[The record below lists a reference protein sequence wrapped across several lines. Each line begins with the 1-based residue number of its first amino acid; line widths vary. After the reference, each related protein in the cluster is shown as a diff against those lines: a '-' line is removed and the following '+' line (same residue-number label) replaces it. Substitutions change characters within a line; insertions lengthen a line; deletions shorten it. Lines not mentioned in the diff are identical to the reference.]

1 MRVNP
6 DTPHPAVF
14 FWKPTPCQQH
24 KPSVCI
30 PRSTPPPRRHQ
41 PCRPDSGKNLWPPS
55 GPIPSPPAFTT
66 PSRPNAKAITTTTD
80 PCPHQACTLCST
92 GLCRPEPLLTRQQ
105 PARPTAG
112 RACPKHLMPGFNRA
126 TSASRAGPG
135 HHRPSHPFAVTPLWF
150 EPRPEKSPFRK
161 GLSIGEDGRYFFLQ
175 SALFLFSCL
184 EQSVFILPP
193 PWLPAKAG
201 LEISTTA
208 EINAEITSF
217 IKAPL

>member
-1 MRVNP
+1 M
-6 DTPHPAVF
+6 PA
-14 FWKPTPCQQH
+14 
-24 KPSVCI
+24 S
-30 PRSTPPPRRHQ
+30 
-41 PCRPDSGKNLWPPS
+41 
-55 GPIPSPPAFTT
+55 
-66 PSRPNAKAITTTTD
+66 
-80 PCPHQACTLCST
+80 ACTLCPT

-105 PARPTAG
+105 PARPTAC

-217 IKAPL
+217 IKAPLWTEKIQGEKSRKRDGRHISSPGQNLPQCSAVTTAGQLSHTLSCWFGLFF